1 MTEQTYSPH
10 TIFFGEDV
18 ERLKKSLEPGH
29 VIHTMIC
36 EHEKILGLLEE
47 IAQASREISRLER
60 FPSDREVLEQLRSAT
75 SHLIGAEP
83 HHKREEDVL
92 FPELERRG
100 VYGPPM
106 MMREEHKELRS
117 MKAHL
122 GDLAGSVSEKNFQEF
137 KGQVEPVSRRLVT
150 FLQDHIDKENHVLY
164 PMAVQVISARE
175 DWARMRLECDRIGY
189 CCFTPKTGAR
199 PSP

>member
-1 MTEQTYSPH
+1 MTEPTCSSQT
-10 TIFFGEDV
+10 ILCGEDV

-29 VIHTMIC
+29 VIQTMIC

-47 IAQASREISRLER
+47 IAQAGREISRLDR
-60 FPSDREVLEQLRSAT
+60 FPSDRSVFEQLRSAT

-100 VYGPPM
+100 VHGPPM

-117 MKAHL
+117 MKARL
-122 GDLAGSVSEKNFQEF
+122 ADLAASVSEKNFQKF
-137 KGQVEPVSRRLVT
+137 KGELGPVSRNLVT
-150 FLQDHIDKENHVLY
+150 FLQNHIDKENHVLY
-164 PMAVQVISARE
+164 PMALQVISAKE

-189 CCFTPKTGAR
+189 CCFTQET
-199 PSP
+199 